1 LKRKDNAMAQALRKP
16 DSDTR
21 SYAERIRE
29 LVEQDYVGAARKL
42 VAEAVEHGE
51 QDEEFLKWQRALAP
65 AVSKVSRNKELDP
78 DPMLDLNWIWQHRE
92 DYCGQWVA
100 LLEGELLASSQSL
113 DEVVSHLETNPA
125 GRRVLFHYID

>member
-1 LKRKDNAMAQALRKP
+1 MAQALGKSDP
-16 DSDTR
+16 DTR

-29 LVEQDYVGAARKL
+29 LVEQDYVGAARRL

-51 QDEEFLKWQRALAP
+51 QDEEFLKWKRVLAP
-65 AVSKVSRNKELDP
+65 AVSKVSRNKELDS
-78 DPMLDLNWIWQHRE
+78 DPMPDLSWIRQHRE

-113 DEVVSHLETNPA
+113 DEVVSHLEKNPA

>member
-1 LKRKDNAMAQALRKP
+1 MAQALRKP
-16 DSDTR
+16 DPDTR

-29 LVEQDYVGAARKL
+29 LVEQDYVGAARRL

-65 AVSKVSRNKELDP
+65 AVSRISRNQELDS
-78 DPMLDLNWIWQHRE
+78 DPMPDMSWIRQHRGE
-92 DYCGQWVA
+92 YRGRWVA
-100 LLEGELLASSQSL
+100 LLEGKLLASSQSL
-113 DEVVSHLETNPA
+113 DEVVSQLEKNPV